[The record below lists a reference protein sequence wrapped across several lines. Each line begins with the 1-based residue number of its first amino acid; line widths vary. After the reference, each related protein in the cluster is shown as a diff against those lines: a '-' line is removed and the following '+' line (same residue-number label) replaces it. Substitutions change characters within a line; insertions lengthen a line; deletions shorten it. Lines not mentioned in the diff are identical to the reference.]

1 MYQIKQKLK
10 FELRAFVFY
19 IKAYPKLFKL
29 ITQVLCIVPKFD
41 AKLRKVLLSDE
52 SDVSFRTVDII
63 SKVENPQRLTYLR
76 TIKQEIE
83 TVKKEDMNQYN
94 ALVKLVNDN
103 LALYNMEP
111 IDVDL
116 YDNVYMDLHHCSEQA
131 LLSIKDNADF
141 IKEVFLK
148 LLNRSIDKPHL
159 NNLLERMNTGKL
171 NRQMFIKDVYNSNE
185 RRAKKTDII
194 FDVN

>member
-1 MYQIKQKLK
+1 
-10 FELRAFVFY
+10 
-19 IKAYPKLFKL
+19 
-29 ITQVLCIVPKFD
+29 
-41 AKLRKVLLSDE
+41 
-52 SDVSFRTVDII
+52 
-63 SKVENPQRLTYLR
+63 
-76 TIKQEIE
+76 
-83 TVKKEDMNQYN
+83 MNQYN

-116 YDNVYMDLHHCSEQA
+116 YDNVYMDLYHCSEQA

-185 RRAKKTDII
+185 RSVKKTDII
-194 FDVN
+194 FDVD

>member
-41 AKLRKVLLSDE
+41 AKLRK
-52 SDVSFRTVDII
+52 SDVLFRTVDII

-116 YDNVYMDLHHCSEQA
+116 YDNVYMDLYHCSEQA

>member
-1 MYQIKQKLK
+1 M
-10 FELRAFVFY
+10 
-19 IKAYPKLFKL
+19 FKL

-116 YDNVYMDLHHCSEQA
+116 YDNVYMDLYHCSEQA

>member
-19 IKAYPKLFKL
+19 IKAYHKLFKL
-29 ITQVLCIVPKFD
+29 ITQVLCIFPKFD
-41 AKLRKVLLSDE
+41 ARLRKVLLSDE
-52 SDVSFRTVDII
+52 ADVSFRTVDII

-116 YDNVYMDLHHCSEQA
+116 YDNVYMDLYHCSEQA

-185 RRAKKTDII
+185 RSIKKTDII
-194 FDVN
+194 FDVD

>member
-1 MYQIKQKLK
+1 
-10 FELRAFVFY
+10 
-19 IKAYPKLFKL
+19 
-29 ITQVLCIVPKFD
+29 
-41 AKLRKVLLSDE
+41 
-52 SDVSFRTVDII
+52 
-63 SKVENPQRLTYLR
+63 
-76 TIKQEIE
+76 
-83 TVKKEDMNQYN
+83 MNQYN

-116 YDNVYMDLHHCSEQA
+116 YDNVYMDLYHCSEQA

>member
-1 MYQIKQKLK
+1 
-10 FELRAFVFY
+10 
-19 IKAYPKLFKL
+19 
-29 ITQVLCIVPKFD
+29 
-41 AKLRKVLLSDE
+41 
-52 SDVSFRTVDII
+52 
-63 SKVENPQRLTYLR
+63 
-76 TIKQEIE
+76 
-83 TVKKEDMNQYN
+83 
-94 ALVKLVNDN
+94 
-103 LALYNMEP
+103 MEP

-116 YDNVYMDLHHCSEQA
+116 YDNVYMDLYHCSEQA